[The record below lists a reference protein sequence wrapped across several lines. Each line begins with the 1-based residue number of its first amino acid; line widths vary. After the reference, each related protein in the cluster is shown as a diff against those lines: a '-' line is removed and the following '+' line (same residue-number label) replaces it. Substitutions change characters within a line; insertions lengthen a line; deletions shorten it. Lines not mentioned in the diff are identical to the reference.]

1 MSIETVS
8 PEATY
13 LTKSNIHHPG
23 TATQATAAEVKGRAD
38 ISAVIGVTSIT
49 GGTVKR

>member
-1 MSIETVS
+1 MPIETVS

-13 LTKSNIHHPG
+13 LTKSNILHPG
-23 TATQATAAEVKGRAD
+23 TAAQATAAEVKGRAD
-38 ISAVIGVTSIT
+38 ISVVLGVTSIS